1 MHIET
6 QFSVFLVNKPGVLAV
21 VAGALAKAK
30 VNVSA
35 LTLMDSVEHGVLR
48 LVTDNAPGARK
59 VLGQSHDEWAE
70 SDVLVM
76 ELDNNPGAFAR
87 VATVLADAH
96 INISY
101 AYCTGGA
108 VGGKTTA
115 VFKVADLKKAKKLLA
130 TRTTKKKK
138 QKKSAKTV
146 RKSPARK
153 GRK

>member
-21 VAGALAKAK
+21 VTKALAKAK

-48 LVTDNAPGARK
+48 LVTDNATGARK
-59 VLGQSHDEWAE
+59 VLGKSHDEWAE

-76 ELDNNPGAFAR
+76 ELGNNPGAFSDI
-87 VATVLADAH
+87 VGILADGH

-108 VGGKTTA
+108 TGGKTTA
-115 VFKVADLKKAKKLLA
+115 VFKVADMKKAKKLL
-130 TRTTKKKK
+130 TPKNKKKT
-138 QKKSAKTV
+138 KKSAAA

>member
-21 VAGALAKAK
+21 VTGALAKAK
-30 VNVSA
+30 VNIVA

-48 LVTDNAPGARK
+48 LVTDNAKVARK
-59 VLGQSHDEWAE
+59 VLGKSHDQWAE

-76 ELDNNPGAFAR
+76 ELDNRPGMFAR
-87 VATVLADAH
+87 IANTLATAH

-108 VGGKTTA
+108 MGGKTTA
-115 VFKVADLKKAKKLLA
+115 VFKVADLKKAIKVLA
-130 TRTTKKKK
+130 PDKKKSRK
-138 QKKSAKTV
+138 TAKTV
-146 RKSPARK
+146 RNRK
-153 GRK
+153 GPAKR

>member
-21 VAGALAKAK
+21 VTNALAKAK

-59 VLGQSHDEWAE
+59 VLGKSHDEWAE

-76 ELDNNPGAFAR
+76 EVDNHPGAFAGI
-87 VATVLADAH
+87 VNVLAEAH

-115 VFKVADLKKAKKLLA
+115 VFKVADIKKAKKLLA
-130 TRTTKKKK
+130 PKAKKKT
-138 QKKSAKTV
+138 KKSAAA
-146 RKSPARK
+146 RKSPARRAK
-153 GRK
+153 K

>member
-21 VAGALAKAK
+21 VTGALAKAK

-59 VLGQSHDEWAE
+59 VLGKSHDEWAE

-87 VATVLADAH
+87 VTAILANAH

-108 VGGKTTA
+108 AGGKTTA
-115 VFKVADLKKAKKLLA
+115 VFKVADMKKAKKLLA
-130 TRTTKKKK
+130 PQAKKKK
-138 QKKSAKTV
+138 KKKVAATV
-146 RKSPARK
+146 RKSPGRR

>member
-1 MHIET
+1 MHTET

-21 VAGALAKAK
+21 VTGALAKAK
-30 VNVSA
+30 VNLSA
-35 LTLMDSVEHGVLR
+35 MTLMDSVEHGVLR
-48 LVTDNAPGARK
+48 LVTDNAPAARK
-59 VLGQSHDEWAE
+59 VLGKSHDEWAE

-76 ELDNNPGAFAR
+76 ELENTPGAFAR
-87 VATVLADAH
+87 IATVLADAH

-115 VFKVADLKKAKKLLA
+115 VFKVADLKKARKLLTPQA
-130 TRTTKKKK
+130 KKKK
-138 QKKSAKTV
+138 KAPARKKTV
-146 RKSPARK
+146 RR

>member
-21 VAGALAKAK
+21 VTNALAKAK

-48 LVTDNAPGARK
+48 LVTDNATGARK
-59 VLGQSHDEWAE
+59 VLGKSHDEWAE

-76 ELDNNPGAFAR
+76 ELGNNPGAFSDI
-87 VATVLADAH
+87 VGILADGH

-108 VGGKTTA
+108 TGGKTTA
-115 VFKVADLKKAKKLLA
+115 VFKVADMKKAKKLL
-130 TRTTKKKK
+130 TPKTKKKT
-138 QKKSAKTV
+138 KKTAA

>member
-1 MHIET
+1 MHIKT
-6 QFSVFLVNKPGVLAV
+6 QFSVFLVNQPGLLAV
-21 VAGALAKAK
+21 VTAALAKAK

-59 VLGQSHDEWAE
+59 VLGKSHDEWAE
-70 SDVLVM
+70 SDVMVM
-76 ELDNNPGAFAR
+76 ELDNSPGAFSR
-87 VATVLADAH
+87 VATILADAH

-115 VFKVADLKKAKKLLA
+115 VFKVADMKKAKKLLA
-130 TRTTKKKK
+130 PQAKKKK
-138 QKKSAKTV
+138 KKKVAATV
-146 RKSPARK
+146 RKSPGRR